1 MPDSLSTV
9 RLALP
14 LMAAG
19 QAQKEVTHN
28 EALALIDG
36 CIAPL
41 VEAVELTAPPAEP
54 VAGQQWI
61 VGPAAEGAWSGEDGK
76 LAWWS
81 GAGWRFVAL
90 PPGAQVTERSGLRQ
104 WRQTAGGWTAPA
116 SVAAPSG
123 GGLIDSE
130 CRTQLAAVIAALV
143 AAGLLSG

>member
-1 MPDSLSTV
+1 M
-9 RLALP
+9 
-14 LMAAG
+14 
-19 QAQKEVTHN
+19 
-28 EALALIDG
+28 
-36 CIAPL
+36 
-41 VEAVELTAPPAEP
+41 TAPPAEP

-61 VGPAAEGAWSGEDGK
+61 VGPAAEGAWSGEDGR